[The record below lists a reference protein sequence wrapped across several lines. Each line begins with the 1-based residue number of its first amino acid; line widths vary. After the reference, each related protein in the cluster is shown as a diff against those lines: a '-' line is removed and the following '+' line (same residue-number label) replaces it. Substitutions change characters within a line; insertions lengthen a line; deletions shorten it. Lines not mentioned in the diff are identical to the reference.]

1 MSIGTSQARAIEGR
15 MEFTHYS
22 FSTKQFQPVL
32 YWLSLVTACLYTI
45 HYTNLCIGIFF
56 TNTRV

>member
-15 MEFTHYS
+15 MFTHYS

-32 YWLSLVTACLYTI
+32 YWLSLVTACLYTL
-45 HYTNLCIGIFF
+45 HCTNLCIGIFF
-56 TNTRV
+56 TYTRV